1 MVLTGAG
8 WWVAHGALG
17 GITVSQA
24 LRSDD
29 PRSSG
34 GSMNILLIGLDSRKD
49 QNGNDLPWAI
59 LKHLHAGDSDAGG
72 YNTNTL
78 ILVHVGA
85 DDRVVAFSIP
95 RDDWVPFRGVPGYH
109 HIKIKE
115 AYGLTKQYVEQK
127 LIDKGV
133 SDQKELETKGR
144 EAGRAATLRAV
155 RNLTGFRST
164 TSPRST
170 WPASTTSPRAWAACR
185 SASST
190 PSTTSIPA
198 RTSRRAGR
206 LSTPSRHCRSSG
218 SVTGWR
224 TATSTAPIASRHSC
238 PRLCANCRIR
248 APSQISASSRA

>member
-1 MVLTGAG
+1 M
-8 WWVAHGALG
+8 
-17 GITVSQA
+17 
-24 LRSDD
+24 
-29 PRSSG
+29 
-34 GSMNILLIGLDSRKD
+34 
-49 QNGNDLPWAI
+49 
-59 LKHLHAGDSDAGG
+59 
-72 YNTNTL
+72 
-78 ILVHVGA
+78 
-85 DDRVVAFSIP
+85 
-95 RDDWVPFRGVPGYH
+95 PGYH

-155 RNLTGFRST
+155 RNLTGVPIDYFAEVNLAGFYDLTQSLGGVQVCLKHAVYDEY
-164 TSPRST
+164 SGADF
-170 WPASTTSPRAWAACR
+170 PA
-185 SASST
+185 
-190 PSTTSIPA
+190 
-198 RTSRRAGR
+198 AGR